1 MLHAVFSYV
10 QQREV
15 PDWAEDSQKYD
26 QEQFCGLL
34 VEGKKDTTKKAV
46 GKFLLI
52 HSGLYF
58 SCTH

>member
-1 MLHAVFSYV
+1 MLNVEFSYV

-15 PDWAEDSQKYD
+15 PVWTEDSQEHD
-26 QEQFCGLL
+26 QEQFWGLI
-34 VEGKKDTTKKAV
+34 EGQKHTSEKAV

-58 SCTH
+58 SCVP